1 MPRSFELV
9 VDSSALPFGRAA
21 SLGGAE
27 LVERTAHAGDFPG
40 DAHAARAPDRAIVPV
55 ALGPLEPSASR
66 LDYVRGSVSSP
77 VCVAAAVFVGFI
89 GLGYAGMLGAAL
101 AVAAVVAGG
110 IHAAGYRCVRAHV
123 DGQER
128 VKRRLA
134 REAAR
139 LRGLRPSGGA
149 RMHHY
154 TELRQLVEEVE
165 RLDPREAVRFELQD
179 LLDHFV
185 DVAVDHQRC
194 VEALRLAGASA
205 LPLSSSMT
213 DAHRSSVRRDILR
226 RRIEQRDACLR
237 TMEQLADELEGTD
250 ELIRLIAQRAATAPV
265 RVEVGRELE
274 RRLWE
279 MDEVDA
285 AMRQLSAHA
294 QA

>member
-9 VDSSALPFGRAA
+9 VD
-21 SLGGAE
+21 
-27 LVERTAHAGDFPG
+27 RTAHADEFSVV
-40 DAHAARAPDRAIVPV
+40 DHVDRSHERAIGQVALGAV
-55 ALGPLEPSASR
+55 ALGPLEPGASR
-66 LDYVRGSVSSP
+66 LDYVRGSVTSP

-101 AVAAVVAGG
+101 AVATVVAGG
-110 IHAAGYRCVRAHV
+110 IHAARYRCVRAHV

-128 VKRRLA
+128 IKRRLA
-134 REAAR
+134 REAR
-139 LRGLRPSGGA
+139 RIRRLRPSGGA

-154 TELRQLVEEVE
+154 TELRQLVDEVE
-165 RLDPREAVRFELQD
+165 RIDPREATRFELQD

-205 LPLSSSMT
+205 LPLSSGMT
-213 DAHRSSVRRDILR
+213 DAHRSPRRRDILR
-226 RRIEQRDACLR
+226 RRIEQRDACLH
-237 TMEQLADELEGTD
+237 TMEQLTDELEGID
-250 ELIRLIAQRAATAPV
+250 ELIRLIAQRAAAAPV
-265 RVEVGRELE
+265 RVEIGREID

-279 MDEVDA
+279 IDEVDA